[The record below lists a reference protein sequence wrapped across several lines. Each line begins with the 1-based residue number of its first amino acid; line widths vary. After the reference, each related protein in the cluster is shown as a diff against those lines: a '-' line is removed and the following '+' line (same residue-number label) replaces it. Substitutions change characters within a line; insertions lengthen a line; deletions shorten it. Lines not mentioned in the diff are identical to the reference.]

1 MKSQGHMWLQ
11 EHDQLDPSSTM
22 YPQSHH
28 MCSCCLKRAEKSRFA
43 AKARRD
49 QEGEEIQALAQQL
62 PFHKETIQHLDK
74 ASVLRLATSYL
85 RMKQHTREGQKEFVE
100 ELGGYRDND
109 PSYQNAIATLD
120 DIQEGDLML
129 EALNSFLIF
138 ITRKGHI
145 MYVSENVTS
154 HLGLNQAHMIGEN
167 ILQFLHP
174 RDHKT
179 IMEQMVYNPEDKT
192 TVGAPVPDLTQ
203 TDLLAMDVDMDTD
216 SMSEFDALKESGQS
230 ITQDRSFIVRMKSC
244 LPKRPG
250 SKARS
255 FDYMVVQWSGRLRL
269 RQVGNKYQVEGMTCL
284 CKPLLPLGIVE
295 IRIEG
300 NMFMSRH
307 SLDMRFTYCDTR
319 IMTLVGYDPEEVVGK
334 TAYQFHNPLDAHK
347 VSNCHQHL
355 IHAGQ
360 STSKY
365 YRFMGKLGDWIWLQ
379 TRATIIYNTG
389 GDAQYVVCMNYVVS
403 ENEARRATVEEN
415 KSVEKSG
422 HPTGCTCGEAMSP
435 IPLSPQSS
443 VNSPAPSIPHSPG
456 SVSHSPGSMMSM
468 SPGSSNLSF
477 SPGPFSVQ
485 PSQPPSTPC
494 LPSPSSSVAAS
505 PGSVPSPC
513 GSCYNT
519 KPVPSVPPVSPAS
532 SVQFSPGSAQRSE
545 SQNNILAVS
554 SPTAAADSP
563 QSVSSS
569 TSADSPSSMNN
580 ASSFQC
586 DESMDVDN
594 APDSTQ
600 ADLGVFNNGQA
611 IWRNDFGNSTN
622 MQKQS
627 DLAGYGMQAPKV
639 EADLP
644 DSFQCGQPSSM
655 GIQSGQFG
663 NMNGRGLEGSEYF
676 AEDDVDMIFEDL
688 LDIAQSESQG
698 DENMAANISTSNEP
712 CQQPTTNTPTDQILN
727 MLQSA
732 ASQAFASGHGS
743 NPVVI
748 QNVFLSS
755 GVQAQMP
762 HMAGAATMVN
772 QLVSGLTA
780 TAMKGRT
787 SYPTISDVPD
797 SDCTLQQPHVKQE
810 VPQGMTE
817 LEYMVKLAE
826 LEQQQAFNKVP
837 TSAQNAS
844 PVISSGVNVSSM
856 PNIPNSVSANVPTFT
871 QVSGVQMLAS
881 DMGGILN
888 TMANTQ
894 QHSST
899 LAHRNITACAEQHTP
914 NSMMNNFSNMS
925 GIQQPRLNSSSPAV
939 DKAPTPQSW
948 SPGVNVC
955 NMSTSSHQPFIVNQ
969 HQNNVPNGVNGLK
982 NSSSGIST
990 WACGNPVT
998 ITSTMSA
1005 PLTTSQSPRV
1015 ASQVYPF
1022 CDTSSPVPT
1031 AHVPPVQQPSRPA
1044 MAAVSATVQS
1054 QPPESGQPTSDNTN
1068 GHISESLRR
1077 KHAKHP
1083 LLTSLLTGKRRTLDE
1098 YRGAQENLERML
1110 ADPEKTRLLG
1120 PGKAQLLSQLINSS
1134 KNGQQPMQKDG
1145 QSPPLQ
1151 GPWAGQQG
1159 RPDSCVTEKMSRLE
1173 IVEARKQSKAA
1184 KAQLL
1189 TSMLLSEDTPP
1200 NSPAAPAIPGQTMET
1215 GGKFQEDP
1223 VDLTDTID
1231 LDPLSPFTQ
1240 EITDMAACLLEEYD
1254 GSQEPTVNTSPDSNF
1269 LPGMLSATDSID
1281 QTMLYID
1288 TAKQQPLEEVVPG
1301 QRKNFESELDHAQRL
1316 AEESQL
1322 KNLLKQ
1328 SFHQAFLDMET
1339 THA

>member
-11 EHDQLDPSSTM
+11 EPDQLDPSSAM

-85 RMKQHTREGQKEFVE
+85 RVKQHTREGQKQFME

-109 PSYQNAIATLD
+109 PAYQNAIATLE

-192 TVGAPVPDLTQ
+192 TIGAPVPDLTHS
-203 TDLLAMDVDMDTD
+203 DLLAMDVDVDSD

-255 FDYMVVQWSGRLRL
+255 FDYMVVQWSGRLKL

-365 YRFMGKLGDWIWLQ
+365 YRFMGKLGDWIWMQ

-403 ENEARRATVEEN
+403 ENEARRATVEEQ
-415 KSVEKSG
+415 KSLEKSG

-435 IPLSPQSS
+435 VPLSPQSS
-443 VNSPAPSIPHSPG
+443 INSPTPSIPHSPG
-456 SVSHSPGSMMSM
+456 SATHSPGSMISM
-468 SPGSSNLSF
+468 SPGSSNLSY
-477 SPGPFSVQ
+477 SPGPFSVP

-494 LPSPSSSVAAS
+494 LPSPSSSMAAS
-505 PGSVPSPC
+505 PGSAPSP
-513 GSCYNT
+513 SATCYNT
-519 KPVPSVPPVSPAS
+519 KTVPAVPPVSPES
-532 SVQFSPGSAQRSE
+532 SVQFSPGFAQKSE
-545 SQNNILAVS
+545 SQNNMATVS
-554 SPTAAADSP
+554 SPTASVDSP

-586 DESMDVDN
+586 DESMDVDS

-600 ADLGVFNNGQA
+600 ADLGGFNNSQP
-611 IWRNDFGNSTN
+611 IWRNDLGNSTN
-622 MQKQS
+622 MQREA
-627 DLAGYGMQAPKV
+627 DLPGYGMQAPKV
-639 EADLP
+639 EADLQG
-644 DSFQCGQPSSM
+644 SFQCGQQNSM
-655 GIQSGQFG
+655 GVQNGQFG
-663 NMNGRGLEGSEYF
+663 NTNGRGLEGSEF
-676 AEDDVDMIFEDL
+676 FPEDDVDMIFEDL

-698 DENMAANISTSNEP
+698 DEKMAANINSPNEP
-712 CQQPTTNTPTDQILN
+712 CQQPPTNTPTDQILN

-743 NPVVI
+743 SPVVI

-755 GVQAQMP
+755 GVQAPNMP
-762 HMAGAATMVN
+762 HIAGAATMVN

-787 SYPTISDVPD
+787 SYPTITDVPD
-797 SDCTLQQPHVKQE
+797 SNSTLQQQVKQE

-844 PVISSGVNVSSM
+844 PAISSGVNVSSI
-856 PNIPNSVSANVPTFT
+856 PNIPNSVSATVPEFPR
-871 QVSGVQMLAS
+871 VSGVQMLTP
-881 DMGGILN
+881 DMGNVIS
-888 TMANTQ
+888 TMANT
-894 QHSST
+894 HGST
-899 LAHRNITACAEQHTP
+899 LTHRNITADQHTP
-914 NSMMNNFSNMS
+914 TSMVNNFSSMS

-939 DKAPTPQSW
+939 DKASTQQSW
-948 SPGVNVC
+948 SPAVNVC
-955 NMSTSSHQPFIVNQ
+955 NMPTSGHQPLIVNQ
-969 HQNNVPNGVNGLK
+969 HQNNVSEVLK
-982 NSSSGIST
+982 NGCSGIST
-990 WACGNPVT
+990 WASGHPVT

-1022 CDTSSPVPT
+1022 CDRSSPMPA
-1031 AHVPPVQQPSRPA
+1031 AHVPPVQQPCRPA
-1044 MAAVSATVQS
+1044 MAADNVAVHSQS
-1054 QPPESGQPTSDNTN
+1054 PGSDQLTSNNTN
-1068 GHISESLRR
+1068 GHISESLKR

-1098 YRGAQENLERML
+1098 YRGAQENLEKML

-1120 PGKAQLLSQLINSS
+1120 PGRTQLLSQLIHSS
-1134 KNGQQPMQKDG
+1134 KNGQQLAHKDG
-1145 QSPPLQ
+1145 QSSPPQ
-1151 GPWAGQQG
+1151 GQCAGQQG
-1159 RPDSCVTEKMSRLE
+1159 KPDSSVTEKMSRLE

-1200 NSPAAPAIPGQTMET
+1200 NSPAAPGQTMET
-1215 GGKFQEDP
+1215 GGKFHDEP

-1254 GSQEPTVNTSPDSNF
+1254 GNQEPTVNTSTDSNF